1 MPSSAIAHPT
11 FGGTNLRTASGSCAA
26 AALRAAVRPRWSG
39 ARQSE
44 SGSCGRTAAHPA
56 EPAAPHA
63 RARPA
68 VRPEL
73 RWRDA
78 LAVSWHEAAPAAPSR
93 HMRALAVRPA
103 AAVPTMIAAR
113 QSGATRRSESPSG
126 TAATAGKRKAGTS
139 STGSAARSHAAEGPS
154 RRCSLTPADGTAQ
167 TQPSDRRA
175 AMAGGKW
182 RSRAERTAAAPRSA
196 ARKKATPPSTC
207 AFDGAGSEGAS
218 WQSDRAG
225 DRLAGRD
232 SWTRRCKQAAGRRR
246 ARRVA
251 QCMHTP
257 LSPTR

>member
-1 MPSSAIAHPT
+1 
-11 FGGTNLRTASGSCAA
+11 
-26 AALRAAVRPRWSG
+26 
-39 ARQSE
+39 
-44 SGSCGRTAAHPA
+44 
-56 EPAAPHA
+56 
-63 RARPA
+63 
-68 VRPEL
+68 
-73 RWRDA
+73 
-78 LAVSWHEAAPAAPSR
+78 
-93 HMRALAVRPA
+93 
-103 AAVPTMIAAR
+103 MIAAR

-154 RRCSLTPADGTAQ
+154 RRCSLTPADGTEQ

-251 QCMHTP
+251 QCMTHASSRVSTGHGTG
-257 LSPTR
+257 SPIVDSDRRVGKEFYNDVPRTTLGTVPCGPEGGCRGCRV

>member
-1 MPSSAIAHPT
+1 MGRRRLGIPHL
-11 FGGTNLRTASGSCAA
+11 GT
-26 AALRAAVRPRWSG
+26 
-39 ARQSE
+39 
-44 SGSCGRTAAHPA
+44 
-56 EPAAPHA
+56 
-63 RARPA
+63 
-68 VRPEL
+68 
-73 RWRDA
+73 
-78 LAVSWHEAAPAAPSR
+78 
-93 HMRALAVRPA
+93 PA

-196 ARKKATPPSTC
+196 ATKKATPPSTC

-232 SWTRRCKQAAGRRR
+232 WSWARRCKQAAGRRR

-251 QCMHTP
+251 QCMCTQP
-257 LSPTR
+257 RSERAKTRPGQGKRRSETSRCLPDPRMRLRFGHGHGALQGLPACRAYGLVRLRAVQGGGARRGA